1 MWSVWVHVG
10 ALESL
15 FSSRKWTYN
24 VLWCW
29 ENNTFSARRFPALFG
44 EILQHKM
51 QWPGTPVLVATTE
64 QKCKETFH
72 KIHSFFRKK
81 AFLSQHSPSS
91 RCFWFNN
98 TTFCG
103 FSRGFGVMTDDVL
116 SDAKLERSWQSTN
129 IHKTSWYH
137 QVCGI
142 TSVPSSES
150 WCLKF
155 KVPPAVQNSIWLKS
169 ISCLGARHGGWMEW
183 LSGVPNGLTFH
194 GLGVGSAHY
203 LRPTRLELSGETAK
217 TVTEKRKD
225 MLWHHMSKQLSKGN
239 EYCPLVMIFNPKCEI

>member
-1 MWSVWVHVG
+1 MLREQHV
-10 ALESL
+10 LSQKIPST
-15 FSSRKWTYN
+15 FWR
-24 VLWCW
+24 
-29 ENNTFSARRFPALFG
+29 NTSARDAVTGNSRSCRDNWAEMQRNFPQDSLV
-44 EILQHKM
+44 LQ
-51 QWPGTPVLVATTE
+51 
-64 QKCKETFH
+64 
-72 KIHSFFRKK
+72 KK

-98 TTFCG
+98 TAFCG

-203 LRPTRLELSGETAK
+203 LRPTRLELSGEKAK